1 MRFLGFRWDAP
12 PLYQSERSGVYQDVL
27 NRLRREGHVYP
38 CFCTRA
44 QLHATVAPNLGDTQF
59 IYPGTCAHLTPEE
72 AAERAKTRAPAMR
85 LRVSDETITFTD
97 RVFGAQAENLARDCG
112 DFLLQRSDG
121 LFGYQLAVV
130 VDDALSGVTE
140 VVRGRDILSATPRQ
154 IYLQHLLGYPQ
165 PAYAHIPLLMDAQGR
180 RLAKRDRDLDL
191 SALSKRFSPEE
202 ILGFLAWSAGIQ
214 PEMRPTTLDALIPL
228 FSWDKIPRTDLR
240 LPAEIFP
247 KGAST

>member
-1 MRFLGFRWDAP
+1 MV
-12 PLYQSERSGVYQDVL
+12 LYSG
-27 NRLRREGHVYP
+27 RCR
-38 CFCTRA
+38 
-44 QLHATVAPNLGDTQF
+44 
-59 IYPGTCAHLTPEE
+59 HLTP
-72 AAERAKTRAPAMR
+72 AERETLSAQRAPAW
-85 LRVSDETITFTD
+85 RVQVPEETVSFRDQIQGD
-97 RVFGAQAENLARDCG
+97 YAQNLAAECG
-112 DFLLQRSDG
+112 DFILRRSDG
-121 LFGYQLAVV
+121 VYAYQLAVV

-247 KGAST
+247 EGAFA

>member
-1 MRFLGFRWDAP
+1 MR
-12 PLYQSERSGVYQDVL
+12 QSPSLTVFSGH
-27 NRLRREGHVYP
+27 RRRIS
-38 CFCTRA
+38 RA
-44 QLHATVAPNLGDTQF
+44 TAGIF
-59 IYPGTCAHLTPEE
+59 SC
-72 AAERAKTRAPAMR
+72 
-85 LRVSDETITFTD
+85 
-97 RVFGAQAENLARDCG
+97 
-112 DFLLQRSDG
+112 
-121 LFGYQLAVV
+121 
-130 VDDALSGVTE
+130 SGRT
-140 VVRGRDILSATPRQ
+140 GCSGISWRDILSATPRQ

-247 KGAST
+247 EGAST

>member
-1 MRFLGFRWDAP
+1 MPA
-12 PLYQSERSGVYQDVL
+12 
-27 NRLRREGHVYP
+27 RLEEQGLIYP
-38 CFCTRA
+38 CYCSRSE
-44 QLHATVAPNLGDTQF
+44 LHDASAPHASDGTVLYSGACRD
-59 IYPGTCAHLTPEE
+59 LTPEQR
-72 AAERAKTRAPAMR
+72 AAKTRRPAWRVRVPDIAVSFRDGVCGPQTER
-85 LRVSDETITFTD
+85 LAET
-97 RVFGAQAENLARDCG
+97 CG
-112 DFLLQRSDG
+112 DFIVRRSDG
-121 LFGYQLAVV
+121 VYAYQLAVV
-130 VDDALSGVTE
+130 CDDALGSVTE

-247 KGAST
+247 EGAST

>member
-1 MRFLGFRWDAP
+1 MGF
-12 PLYQSERSGVYQDVL
+12 EIENGVLKKY
-27 NRLRREGHVYP
+27 
-38 CFCTRA
+38 T
-44 QLHATVAPNLGDTQF
+44 
-59 IYPGTCAHLTPEE
+59 EE
-72 AAERAKTRAPAMR
+72 
-85 LRVSDETITFTD
+85 
-97 RVFGAQAENLARDCG
+97 
-112 DFLLQRSDG
+112 
-121 LFGYQLAVV
+121 
-130 VDDALSGVTE
+130 SGVTE

-165 PAYAHIPLLMDAQGR
+165 PAYAHIPLLMDARGR

-191 SALSKRFSPEE
+191 SALSKRFLPEE

-247 KGAST
+247 EGAFA